1 MKTIR
6 YTCLLLLLCTL
17 ICVPVFAGE
26 GEILYSEE
34 YCFSP
39 EELAPE
45 SGGIFVSA
53 VPDSSVATVKLGN
66 RSIRPGDVLASESLE
81 RLSLVPG
88 CRENCEAVL
97 CYLPIYGN
105 RLGEEQRFVIRIRSG
120 KNEAP
125 KAEDMEMETY
135 KNIANNG
142 KLRAVDPEGAKTE
155 FYLAEPPKL
164 GKAEVKADGSFLYI
178 PGKNKVGEDSFTFIA
193 KDEAGNESKAATV
206 KIRIRKPNEA
216 MSFAD
221 MEGNPSCFEAMWACQ
236 GKLIGG
242 MEIAGRNCFCPDK
255 SVSRAEFLV
264 MAMELTGQE
273 VDEKLRTSGFVDGEE
288 APSWVRPYLAQAM
301 RSGIVRG
308 EVGEEGMV
316 FRPNDPITGRE
327 AAVILQN
334 ILRLPV
340 SASVGDSTEPRWAA
354 SSVQA
359 LSEAGMV
366 IESRETLTR
375 EGAVCLLYAVSCL

>member
-1 MKTIR
+1 
-6 YTCLLLLLCTL
+6 
-17 ICVPVFAGE
+17 
-26 GEILYSEE
+26 
-34 YCFSP
+34 
-39 EELAPE
+39 
-45 SGGIFVSA
+45 
-53 VPDSSVATVKLGN
+53 
-66 RSIRPGDVLASESLE
+66 
-81 RLSLVPG
+81 
-88 CRENCEAVL
+88 
-97 CYLPIYGN
+97 
-105 RLGEEQRFVIRIRSG
+105 
-120 KNEAP
+120 
-125 KAEDMEMETY
+125 
-135 KNIANNG
+135 
-142 KLRAVDPEGAKTE
+142 
-155 FYLAEPPKL
+155 
-164 GKAEVKADGSFLYI
+164 
-178 PGKNKVGEDSFTFIA
+178 
-193 KDEAGNESKAATV
+193 
-206 KIRIRKPNEA
+206 
-216 MSFAD
+216 
-221 MEGNPSCFEAMWACQ
+221 
-236 GKLIGG
+236 
-242 MEIAGRNCFCPDK
+242 
-255 SVSRAEFLV
+255 

-288 APSWVRPYLAQAM
+288 APSWVRPYMAQAM